1 MQDMTQKE
9 VKNFVTK
16 FLENNS
22 TNTDLLELWNS
33 KDTQKQFNKLFNQK
47 VKKDKNAPK
56 KGLNAYN
63 IFCNEERLKIKEENP
78 DIDSKSIF
86 KELAVRW
93 NTAKLDESLMER
105 YQQMVLKDKERY
117 NSELESYVPPENT
130 TKSKKKNENKPK
142 MPKNAYM
149 FFCEDEREKVKK
161 EKPDLKSKDILVEL
175 GERWRKIKGTKSS
188 AKYEDKASNDKK
200 RYEIEKTGLAS
211 IQEESKDE
219 EAHIENEGLQVEEE
233 EVVVKPK
240 AKKATKKE
248 DKKVEKKEEKKPEK
262 KKVSKK

>member
-1 MQDMTQKE
+1 MSNQKE
-9 VKNFVTK
+9 IRNFVTK
-16 FLENNS
+16 FIENNS
-22 TNTDLLELWNS
+22 TNSDLVDLWNN
-33 KDTQKQFNKLFNQK
+33 KDTQKHFNKLFNQK
-47 VKKDKNAPK
+47 TKKDKNAPK

-130 TKSKKKNENKPK
+130 TKTKNKKNANKPK

-161 EKPDLKSKDILVEL
+161 DRPELKSKDILIEL

-188 AKYEDKASNDKK
+188 SKYEDKASNDKK
-200 RYEIEKTGLAS
+200 RYEIEKAGLAS
-211 IQEESKDE
+211 IPEETEEVQEEE
-219 EAHIENEGLQVEEE
+219 VPVEE
-233 EVVVKPK
+233 EVVVVKAK
-240 AKKATKKE
+240 AKKAEKKTEKEDKKAVKKE
-248 DKKVEKKEEKKPEK
+248 DKVEKKKA
-262 KKVSKK
+262 SKK

>member
-1 MQDMTQKE
+1 MNQKE
-9 VKNFVTK
+9 IRNFVTK
-16 FLENNS
+16 FIENNS
-22 TNTDLLELWNS
+22 TNTDLVDLWNS
-33 KDTQKQFNKLFNQK
+33 KDNQKHFNKLFNQK

-63 IFCNEERLKIKEENP
+63 IFCNEERLKIKEEKP

-117 NSELESYVPPENT
+117 NSQLESYVPPENT
-130 TKSKKKNENKPK
+130 TKTKNKKNENKPK

-161 EKPDLKSKDILVEL
+161 DKPELKSKDILVEL

-188 AKYEDKASNDKK
+188 SKYEDKASNDKK
-200 RYEIEKTGLAS
+200 RYEIEKAGLAS
-211 IQEESKDE
+211 IPEEVPVP
-219 EAHIENEGLQVEEE
+219 INEVPIEE
-233 EVVVKPK
+233 EVVVVKAK
-240 AKKATKKE
+240 AKKAVKKE
-248 DKKVEKKEEKKPEK
+248 DKIEK

>member
-1 MQDMTQKE
+1 MSQKE
-9 VKNFVTK
+9 IRNFVTK
-16 FLENNS
+16 FIENNS
-22 TNTDLLELWNS
+22 TNTDLVDAWNS

-63 IFCNEERLKIKEENP
+63 IFCNEERVKIKAENP

-117 NSELESYVPPENT
+117 NSELESYVPTENT
-130 TKSKKKNENKPK
+130 KKAKSTERKAK

-161 EKPDLKSKDILVEL
+161 EKPELKSKDILVEL

-188 AKYEDKASNDKK
+188 TKYEDKAANDKK

-211 IQEESKDE
+211 IPEEVVEKE
-219 EAHIENEGLQVEEE
+219 ETPVVLEEEEE

-240 AKKATKKE
+240 AEKKKAATKKTGGKAF
-248 DKKVEKKEEKKPEK
+248 KK
-262 KKVSKK
+262 